1 MNFSF
6 KTIRDIYTEEGQVSD
21 KFTFLTEPEMGHYIS
36 DKEVKLTRKWIKK
49 HMQLLKKQISF
60 EDDAYL
66 AKASSSADL
75 KAAQQPQ
82 MALFNAIIPLKI
94 TELVS
99 DHFKQVLEQNKNEVH
114 LNVFIV
120 GYSCD
125 QGVRACGGRSGTE
138 LGPNVFRGLLQS
150 ENQQQFDELARQLKK
165 HKAVLYDLGD
175 IKKYQLTKYLRG
187 GKGAYAKGQTAT
199 IGDHKFFPEREAAK

>member
-75 KAAQQPQ
+75 KAAQQP
-82 MALFNAIIPLKI
+82 
-94 TELVS
+94 
-99 DHFKQVLEQNKNEVH
+99 
-114 LNVFIV
+114 
-120 GYSCD
+120 
-125 QGVRACGGRSGTE
+125 
-138 LGPNVFRGLLQS
+138 
-150 ENQQQFDELARQLKK
+150 
-165 HKAVLYDLGD
+165 
-175 IKKYQLTKYLRG
+175 
-187 GKGAYAKGQTAT
+187 
-199 IGDHKFFPEREAAK
+199 